1 MTTRVGP
8 AVAVTVTKLSLM
20 VAVSILGASLAAEA
34 QPAGKVYRIG
44 ELSGYPPA
52 RYAKERP
59 WADQWAAFVQG
70 LRAHGWIE
78 NQNFV
83 FESRYTEGRVERR
96 AQLARELVALRP
108 DVLVVTEGEPGIRAL
123 KAATTT
129 IPIVMMVAA
138 DPVGAGLVSSLAR
151 PGGNVTGMSIL
162 APPVG
167 GKRLGLL
174 REAIPT
180 IANVAVLW
188 NAGDPAKGLEWKDTQ
203 IAANA
208 LGVRLQSVEVRG
220 QADFDTAFRTIAQ
233 ARPDALIVFSEP
245 LTLRH
250 QRSIVD
256 FSAKNRL
263 PLISEIREFA
273 YAGGLMAYGAS
284 LADLFLRSATYVDKI
299 LKGAKPADL
308 PVEQPTKFELVIN
321 LKTAKALGLTIPP
334 SLLLRADQVI
344 Q

>member
-1 MTTRVGP
+1 
-8 AVAVTVTKLSLM
+8 
-20 VAVSILGASLAAEA
+20 
-34 QPAGKVYRIG
+34 
-44 ELSGYPPA
+44 
-52 RYAKERP
+52 
-59 WADQWAAFVQG
+59 
-70 LRAHGWIE
+70 
-78 NQNFV
+78 
-83 FESRYTEGRVERR
+83 
-96 AQLARELVALRP
+96 
-108 DVLVVTEGEPGIRAL
+108 
-123 KAATTT
+123 
-129 IPIVMMVAA
+129 MMVSA

-180 IANVAVLW
+180 IAAVAVLW
-188 NAGDPAKGLEWKDTQ
+188 NAADPAKGLEWKDTQ
-203 IAANA
+203 TAAKA

-220 QADFDTAFRTIAQ
+220 PADFDTAFRTIAQ

-245 LTLRH
+245 LTLRY

-263 PLISEIREFA
+263 PLISEIGEFA
-273 YAGGLMAYGAS
+273 HAGGLMAYGAS
-284 LADLFLRSATYVDKI
+284 LADLFLRSAAYVDKI

-321 LKTAKALGLTIPP
+321 LKTAKALGLTIPS

-344 Q
+344 E